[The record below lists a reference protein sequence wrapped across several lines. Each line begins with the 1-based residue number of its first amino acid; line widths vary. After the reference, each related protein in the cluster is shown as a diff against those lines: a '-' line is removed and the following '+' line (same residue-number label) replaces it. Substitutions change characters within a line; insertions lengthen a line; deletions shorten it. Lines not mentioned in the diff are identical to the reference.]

1 MIRVFKSTDKDF
13 TSNGDVVITP
23 LRANVHKEDNG
34 EYYLELDCSHDYS
47 EYLKAGNIVVAPTPT
62 GDQAFRIEAPVE
74 NTRTKVRLKMYHVY
88 YDSENYL
95 IADSYVDNR
104 TCNYALAHLN
114 QATDNPSPFTT
125 YSDVA
130 GLNSFRCVRKSLNEA
145 VSTVLERWGG
155 HLVRDNFSIEI
166 RNSIGRDNGVVIQY
180 RKNLKEIIV
189 TEDWSSVC
197 TKLLPVG
204 ADGYTIPGLYLY
216 AETRYPIPFT
226 KTVDFDQ
233 SNIVREDYPTEEAY
247 YAALK
252 ADLIEKGTQYLK
264 ASQYPSIN
272 YTLSANV
279 DKITDV
285 GDIVKVYDERLGVDI
300 TAAVLSYDYDCI
312 LGKYTSVE
320 FGSVAPSLGNLL
332 NSVSSEV
339 NSSLSQYTADIT
351 AYLSQAVS
359 IAVAQIWE
367 TLGSSYVVYNGDEI
381 IVLDSLPA
389 ENATNVMK
397 ITNNGISVSFTGV
410 HGEFKTVWS
419 LNGSLDLS
427 VLDNVHLG
435 ESSVG
440 GNSNSRGRIRLFNSS
455 NVAAGTIDRNG
466 IDITSPSGLMVASVN
481 ILSHVVFKAG
491 DTYSATN
498 RVECGYIGSGSDS
511 FTFTVALGK
520 LLDQISSVSVTA
532 LKLNVRTSSGS
543 FIFGSYTS
551 GGYNVLTDSSLSV
564 STVKGEDYIT
574 FTVTKSSAWSVTAN
588 SIVSVSIESLG
599 LSFS

>member
-13 TSNGDVVITP
+13 TSNGDMVITP

-114 QATDNPSPFTT
+114 HATDNPSPFTT

-130 GLNSFRCVRKSLNEA
+130 GLNSFRCVRKSLAEA

-155 HLVRDNFSIEI
+155 HLVRDNFNIEI

-332 NSVSSEV
+332 NTVSSEV
-339 NSSLSQYTADIT
+339 NSSLSQYTSDIT

-397 ITNNGISVSFTGV
+397 ITNNGISVSFAGV
-410 HGEFKTVWS
+410 LGEFKTVWS

-440 GNSNSRGRIRLFNSS
+440 GNSNARGRIRLFDSS
-455 NVAAGTIDRNG
+455 NVSVGTIDRNG
-466 IDITSPSGLMVASVN
+466 ISLNGSYLTIDSVN
-481 ILSHVVFKAG
+481 ILNHVVFKAG
-491 DTYSATN
+491 DTYSATH
-498 RVECGYIGSGSDS
+498 RTESGYVGSGSDT
-511 FTFTVALGK
+511 FIFTVALGK
-520 LLDQISSVSVTA
+520 LLDNISSVSVNT
-532 LKLNVRTSSGS
+532 LKLNVRTVSGA
-543 FIFGSYTS
+543 FLLGSYVS
-551 GGYNVLTDSSLSV
+551 GGYNVLTDSDLTV
-564 STVKGEDYIT
+564 STEIGEDYIT
-574 FTVTKSSAWSVTAN
+574 FTVSNLSAWSIDPN
-588 SIVSVSIESLG
+588 SIVAVTIESLG
-599 LSFS
+599 ISFS

>member
-1 MIRVFKSTDKDF
+1 MIRVFSSTDKDF

-23 LRANVHKEDNG
+23 LRANVHKEDNRD
-34 EYYLELDCSHDYS
+34 YYLELECSHDYS
-47 EYLKAGNIVVAPTPT
+47 DYLKAGNIVVAPTPT

-74 NTRTKVRLKMYHVY
+74 NTRTKIRLKLYHVY

-104 TCNYALAHLN
+104 TCNYALDHLN
-114 QATDNPSPFTT
+114 RATDNPSPFTT
-125 YSDVA
+125 YSDVS
-130 GLNSFRCVRKSLNEA
+130 GLNSFRCVRKSLAEA

-155 HLVRDNFSIEI
+155 HLVRDNFKIEI
-166 RNSIGRDNGVVIQY
+166 RNSIGKDNGVTIQY

-189 TEDWSSVC
+189 TEDWSAVC

-204 ADGYTIPGLYLY
+204 TDGYTIPGLYLY

-233 SNIVREDYPTEEAY
+233 SNIVREDYPSDEAY

-252 ADLIEKGTQYLK
+252 ADLIAKGTEYLK
-264 ASQYPSIN
+264 SSQYPTIN

-300 TAAVLSYDYDCI
+300 TAAVLSFDYDCI

-320 FGSVAPSLGNLL
+320 FGSVAPSLSNLL
-332 NSVSSEV
+332 SSVSSEV

-351 AYLSQAVS
+351 AYLSQAVE

-389 ENATNVMK
+389 QNAQNVMK

-410 HGEFKTVWS
+410 LGEFKTVWS

-427 VLDNVHLG
+427 VLDNVYLG

-440 GNSNSRGRIRLFNSS
+440 GNSNARGRIRLFNSS
-455 NVAAGTIDRNG
+455 NNVIGSIDRTGISLTGAPLTID
-466 IDITSPSGLMVASVN
+466 SVN
-481 ILSHVVFKAG
+481 ILKSVIFTPG
-491 DTYSATN
+491 DTYTAAHRTES
-498 RVECGYIGSGSDS
+498 GYVNSGSDKLI
-511 FTFTVALGK
+511 FTVSLAK
-520 LLDQISSVSVTA
+520 LLDHVSAASVTD
-532 LKLNVRTSSGS
+532 LKLNVRTASGA
-543 FIFGSYTS
+543 FLFGSYVS
-551 GGYNVLTDSSLSV
+551 GGYNVLTDSDLTV
-564 STVKGEDYIT
+564 SAELGEDYIVI
-574 FTVTKSSAWSVTAN
+574 TVSNSSAWSITPD
-588 SIVSVSIESLG
+588 SIVSVTVESLG
-599 LSFS
+599 LAFT